1 MFVRGDACDRG
12 DEAVAAA
19 RDGLYILG
27 VFRGITQGAPELI
40 HAEINPA
47 IHSEVIAIAPQM
59 ALNFR
64 GTSSPA
70 RSASSTIEH
79 YAKVGALLNR
89 RYFTH

>member
-27 VFRGITQGAPELI
+27 VFRRIAQGAPDLI

-47 IHSEVIAIAPQM
+47 IHPKVAIAPQIT
-59 ALNFR
+59 LNLVSR
-64 GTSSPA
+64 DELT
-70 RSASSTIEH
+70 
-79 YAKVGALLNR
+79 GALGE
-89 RYFTH
+89 